1 MWDEE
6 ILEKA
11 REYLSS
17 EELKDA
23 EEVYKLARMLAERIN
38 EIEDE
43 ERRDALLYSTLVYL
57 SENVDVSPYRT
68 IATLEI
74 VKHSLIRKFMEFRDW
89 LRERLMG

>member
-6 ILEKA
+6 IVERA

-17 EELKDA
+17 EGLKDA
-23 EEVYKLARMLAERIN
+23 EKVYKLVKKLTERIN

-43 ERRDALLYSTLVYL
+43 EKRDALLYSTLVYL